1 MSPDGPSTRDTAAET
16 HRVSAPPAEEPGD
29 SRSTLVNA
37 LIGAAVGIVLS
48 FVPLS
53 PALGGGVA
61 GYLEGGES
69 DDGLR
74 VGAIAGVVMALPLAF
89 LGLVVST
96 FFFGV
101 GAPVGVGI
109 LFLLA
114 LVFLALYTVG
124 LGALGGIVGASLE
137 DEF

>member
-1 MSPDGPSTRDTAAET
+1 MSPDSPSTGDTVTEDSHAST
-16 HRVSAPPAEEPGD
+16 TPVEEPGD
-29 SRSTLVNA
+29 SRSALVNA

-96 FFFGV
+96 FFLGV
-101 GAPVGVGI
+101 GAPVGLGV

-137 DEF
+137 DDF

>member
-1 MSPDGPSTRDTAAET
+1 MPPDSPSTGDTAAET
-16 HRVSAPPAEEPGD
+16 RRVSTPPAEEPGD

-61 GYLEGGES
+61 GYLEGGDS

-89 LGLVVST
+89 LGLVVSM

-101 GAPVGVGI
+101 GAPVGVGV
-109 LFLLA
+109 LFVLA
-114 LVFLALYTVG
+114 LVLLALYTVG

>member
-1 MSPDGPSTRDTAAET
+1 MSPDSPSTGDTAAET
-16 HRVSAPPAEEPGD
+16 HHVSAPPVEEPGD

-53 PALGGGVA
+53 PVLGGGVA
-61 GYLEGGES
+61 GYLEGGDS

-74 VGAIAGVVMALPLAF
+74 VGAIAGVVMSLPLAF

-101 GAPVGVGI
+101 GAPVGVGV

-124 LGALGGIVGASLE
+124 LGALGGLIGASLE